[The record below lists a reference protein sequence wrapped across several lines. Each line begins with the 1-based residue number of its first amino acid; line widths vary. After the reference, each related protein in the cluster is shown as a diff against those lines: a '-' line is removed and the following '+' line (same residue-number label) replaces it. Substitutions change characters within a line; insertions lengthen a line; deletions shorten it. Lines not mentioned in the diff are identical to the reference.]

1 MILLQQLATREF
13 GYKITN
19 TATDLFLSVKSM
31 LSLVI
36 ELIEQGQKSSSRGH
50 AGCSKYL
57 TCSCDMEPIKNQYV
71 DVL

>member
-1 MILLQQLATREF
+1 MILLQQTELATREF

-50 AGCSKYL
+50 AGC
-57 TCSCDMEPIKNQYV
+57 PYV
-71 DVL
+71 